1 MRREDIWSFIK
12 KNSKELIEI
21 GINLKF
27 EDIQFGD
34 RYHNESG
41 EECMFDIFGD
51 EYSVGYSYITDDD
64 DDWGQAE
71 CYHVDWCR
79 KNGEHSEPI
88 ELYNRL
94 INYHSDIRDHKL
106 KELLK

>member
-88 ELYNRL
+88 EL
-94 INYHSDIRDHKL
+94 
-106 KELLK
+106 